1 MATYI
6 VTGGTGFL
14 GRAAL
19 PLLLERDQ
27 TAQIHVL
34 VRAGSVAKLE
44 EQVSAI
50 PGGDRVHP
58 LIGDLTEPGWA
69 SILPPPADH
78 VLHLGAIYDIT
89 AGDEQAST
97 NVEGTRSVVELAAK
111 LGATLHH
118 VSSVAVAGDYPGTFS
133 ETDFDCGQ
141 GFPTP
146 YHRTKFEAEKL
157 VREREGLTWR
167 VYRPSAVVGNS
178 VTGGEMDKIDGPYYL
193 FPGLA
198 LLAKL
203 PAALPRPDPQPRRNQ
218 YGARR
223 LRSRRPRRIDARAR
237 PRRRSIP
244 SRESETSTG
253 TRNLCRTRQA
263 AGAPPRPALSLPGVI
278 AKPFVSPLPMD
289 SAESARKVFLD
300 RIGMPAALLDNMTMA
315 PTFTSERTVAA
326 LAGSGLAV
334 PRVRVV
340 LHCVVEVLA
349 RKPRS
354 QSRTT

>member
-14 GRAAL
+14 GRAVL
-19 PLLLERDQ
+19 PLLLEHDE

-44 EQVSAI
+44 AQVSAI

-58 LIGDLTEPGWA
+58 LVGDLTEPELGVD
-69 SILPPPADH
+69 SPPPADH

-178 VTGGEMDKIDGPYYL
+178 VTGEMDKIDGPYYL

-203 PAALPRPDPQPRRNQ
+203 PAALPVPIPNL
-218 YGARR
+218 GATTWC
-223 LRSRRPRRIDARAR
+223 
-237 PRRRSIP
+237 RSIMW
-244 SRESETSTG
+244 
-253 TRNLCRTRQA
+253 
-263 AGAPPRPALSLPGVI
+263 
-278 AKPFVSPLPMD
+278 PLP
-289 SAESARKVFLD
+289 SS
-300 RIGMPAALLDNMTMA
+300 
-315 PTFTSERTVAA
+315 S
-326 LAGSGLAV
+326 
-334 PRVRVV
+334 
-340 LHCVVEVLA
+340 
-349 RKPRS
+349 
-354 QSRTT
+354 

>member
-1 MATYI
+1 M
-6 VTGGTGFL
+6 
-14 GRAAL
+14 
-19 PLLLERDQ
+19 
-27 TAQIHVL
+27 
-34 VRAGSVAKLE
+34 
-44 EQVSAI
+44 SAI
-50 PGGDRVHP
+50 PGGDRAHP
-58 LIGDLTEPGWA
+58 LVGDLTEPELGID
-69 SILPPPADH
+69 SPPPADH

-111 LGATLHH
+111 LEPPFITCHRSQSQATIR
-118 VSSVAVAGDYPGTFS
+118 GTFS

-157 VREREGLTWR
+157 VREREDLTWR

-178 VTGGEMDKIDGPYYL
+178 VTGEMDKIDGPYYL

-198 LLAKL
+198 LLAQL
-203 PAALPRPDPQPRRNQ
+203 PAALPVPIPNLGATNVVPVDYVAGALVESMHVPGRDCEAVHPVNPKPQPV
-218 YGARR
+218 
-223 LRSRRPRRIDARAR
+223 
-237 PRRRSIP
+237 
-244 SRESETSTG
+244 REPYACLAE
-253 TRNLCRTRQA
+253 A
-263 AGAPPRPALSLPGVI
+263 AGAPRPALSLPGVI

-326 LAGSGLAV
+326 LAGSGLTV
-334 PRVRVV
+334 PESGSYSTV
-340 LHCVVEVLA
+340 LWKYCAQTSIPIAHVATIPKDHLSVG
-349 RKPRS
+349 
-354 QSRTT
+354 